1 MKSNLVEEAED
12 YKWSSYREYIEKNS
26 ITDTAFFLNM
36 LDTNQKKAKKYFI
49 EELKKQDKGIVYLT
63 ASNIRRADI
72 EAEKII
78 YDDMKKL
85 EIECIGEITAEQRI
99 VFIKSLKAK
108 GLTNRQIMS
117 ITGLPKSKVI
127 GI

>member
-1 MKSNLVEEAED
+1 
-12 YKWSSYREYIEKNS
+12 
-26 ITDTAFFLNM
+26 
-36 LDTNQKKAKKYFI
+36 
-49 EELKKQDKGIVYLT
+49 
-63 ASNIRRADI
+63 
-72 EAEKII
+72 
-78 YDDMKKL
+78 MKKL